1 MKSVLK
7 HRTRN
12 LSLVSFALLAFLL
25 AVLVVSA
32 QAAGHT
38 TVAISCQGPD
48 GMQFSPNPITI
59 HVGETV
65 VWTNPSSEVHN
76 VVDDPSQVTNKSE
89 VQLPRG
95 ARPFNSG
102 YIKSGQSFSHT
113 FTVPGVYRYA
123 CNLHEDQGMFGKII
137 VLK

>member
-1 MKSVLK
+1 MKSVLN
-7 HRTRN
+7 RN
-12 LSLVSFALLAFLL
+12 RSFSLISLTAAAFLL

-38 TVAISCQGPD
+38 VVAISCQGPD

-65 VWTNPSSEVHN
+65 VWSNPSTEVHN
-76 VVDDPSQVTNKSE
+76 VVDDPTQVSNKSE

-102 YIKSGQSFSHT
+102 YIKPGQSYSHT

>member
-1 MKSVLK
+1 MKSQRR
-7 HRTRN
+7 HHTRN
-12 LSLVSFALLAFLL
+12 LSLVSLTLLAFVL
-25 AVLVVSA
+25 AVLAVSA
-32 QAAGHT
+32 QAAGRT
-38 TVAISCQGPD
+38 VVAISCQGPD
-48 GMQFSPNPITI
+48 GMQFSPDPITI

-65 VWTNPSSEVHN
+65 VWTNPSTEVHN
-76 VVDDPSQVTNKSE
+76 VVDDPTQVNNKSE

-102 YIKSGQSFSHT
+102 YIKPGQSYAHT

>member
-1 MKSVLK
+1 MKPALK
-7 HRTRN
+7 NRN
-12 LSLVSFALLAFLL
+12 LSLVSLTLLALVL

-38 TVAISCQGPD
+38 AVAISCQAPD

-59 HVGETV
+59 HVRETV
-65 VWTNPSSEVHN
+65 VWTNASTEVNN
-76 VVDDPSQVTNKSE
+76 VVDDPTQGSNNSE

-95 ARPFNSG
+95 ARHFNSG
-102 YIKSGQSFSHT
+102 YIKPGQSYSHT
-113 FTVPGVYRYA
+113 FTVPGVYRYS

>member
-1 MKSVLK
+1 MKSVLN
-7 HRTRN
+7 RN
-12 LSLVSFALLAFLL
+12 RSFSLISLTALAFLL
-25 AVLVVSA
+25 AVLVASA

-95 ARPFNSG
+95 ARAFNSG
-102 YIKSGQSFSHT
+102 YIKPGQSYAHT

>member
-1 MKSVLK
+1 MKSVLN
-7 HRTRN
+7 RN
-12 LSLVSFALLAFLL
+12 HSFSVISLTALAFLL
-25 AVLVVSA
+25 AVLVASA

-38 TVAISCQGPD
+38 RVAISCQGPD

-65 VWTNPSSEVHN
+65 VWSNPSTEVHN

-102 YIKSGQSFSHT
+102 YIKPGQSYSHT